1 MMYGVNLF
9 LQGLE
14 SDFLTAFMKIV
25 SDIITENPLCI
36 IAVVI
41 FWSVNKRSGI
51 ITALSIVSAVTI
63 NSALKLYFKI
73 PRPFLKDPA
82 IKKLD
87 TTGGYSFPSGHS
99 QQASGIST
107 AAYVL
112 SGRKRWVLISG
123 IILTLL
129 IMTSRMYL
137 GMHSILDVTVG
148 AALGIITALLS
159 IWLFEKAEES
169 GHFSLLYI
177 ISAVSA
183 VCSVVY
189 KFDRD
194 LVVMTALSVGAVTGF
209 LIEEKYISYSV
220 PESLGKKIA
229 ASVIGLI
236 VILAVKSLFIPVDTS
251 VPAAAFLEYVI
262 FGFAITA
269 GAPYIIKKILLRK
282 EHVR

>member
-1 MMYGVNLF
+1 MYGVNLF
-9 LQGLE
+9 LQGFE

-73 PRPFLKDPA
+73 PRPFLKDPE

-148 AALGIITALLS
+148 ATLGIVTALLS
-159 IWLFEKAEES
+159 VRLFEKAEES

-183 VCSVVY
+183 VFSVVY

>member
-9 LQGLE
+9 LQGFE

-148 AALGIITALLS
+148 SALGIVTALLS

-183 VCSVVY
+183 VFSVVY

>member
-1 MMYGVNLF
+1 MYGVNLF
-9 LQGLE
+9 LQGFE

-73 PRPFLKDPA
+73 PRPFLKDPE

-87 TTGGYSFPSGHS
+87 TTGGNSFPSGHS

-148 AALGIITALLS
+148 AALGIVTALLS

-183 VCSVVY
+183 VFSVVY

>member
-1 MMYGVNLF
+1 MYGVNLF

-73 PRPFLKDPA
+73 PRPFLKDPE

-148 AALGIITALLS
+148 ATLGIITALLS
-159 IWLFEKAEES
+159 VRLFEKAEES

-183 VCSVVY
+183 VFSVVY

-229 ASVIGLI
+229 ASVIGII

>member
-1 MMYGVNLF
+1 MYGVNLF
-9 LQGLE
+9 LQGFE

-107 AAYVL
+107 ATYVL

-159 IWLFEKAEES
+159 VRLFEKAEES

-183 VCSVVY
+183 VFSVVY

-236 VILAVKSLFIPVDTS
+236 VI
-251 VPAAAFLEYVI
+251 
-262 FGFAITA
+262 
-269 GAPYIIKKILLRK
+269 
-282 EHVR
+282 

>member
-1 MMYGVNLF
+1 MYGVNLF

-73 PRPFLKDPA
+73 PRPFLKDPE

-148 AALGIITALLS
+148 ATLGIITAPLS

-183 VCSVVY
+183 VFSVVY

-209 LIEEKYISYSV
+209 MIEEKYISYSV

>member
-1 MMYGVNLF
+1 
-9 LQGLE
+9 
-14 SDFLTAFMKIV
+14 
-25 SDIITENPLCI
+25 
-36 IAVVI
+36 
-41 FWSVNKRSGI
+41 
-51 ITALSIVSAVTI
+51 
-63 NSALKLYFKI
+63 
-73 PRPFLKDPA
+73 
-82 IKKLD
+82 
-87 TTGGYSFPSGHS
+87 
-99 QQASGIST
+99 
-107 AAYVL
+107 
-112 SGRKRWVLISG
+112 
-123 IILTLL
+123 
-129 IMTSRMYL
+129 MYL

-148 AALGIITALLS
+148 AALGIVTALLS
-159 IWLFEKAEES
+159 VRLFEKAEES

-183 VCSVVY
+183 VFSVVY